1 MVSHHGVKAFHDAG
15 GWDSD
20 TAGGDQLVS
29 HHDRSVGSEWGVVRD
44 TAEPRMGQ
52 NPMKMK

>member
-44 TAEPRMGQ
+44 TAGPRMGQ